1 MADEWTIVVPVKGF
15 AQAKSRFA
23 DASTRDL
30 LARAFATDLINAALR
45 TPEVNSVIVV
55 SDDPDTRAFAHALG
69 AHALAD
75 SGAGLNAAIR
85 AGAAAHHPV
94 AAVLGDLPCVRPAD
108 LSWALQQGAAFER
121 SYIADASGTGTTI
134 LMCTRGVL
142 DPRFGVRSA
151 AAHAVSGA
159 TRIDGASPALHRD
172 VDSEVDLWDAAR
184 IGVGDATG
192 AVLERSSAP
201 R

>member
-1 MADEWTIVVPVKGF
+1 MADQWTIVVPVKGF

-30 LARAFATDLINAALR
+30 LARAFATDLISAALH
-45 TPEVNSVIVV
+45 TPDVTSVIVV
-55 SDDPDTRAFAHALG
+55 SDDPDTRAFVTSLG
-69 AHALAD
+69 AHPVAD
-75 SGAGLNAAIR
+75 SGAGLNAAIC

-94 AAVLGDLPCVRPAD
+94 AAVLGDLPCVRPED
-108 LSWALQQGAAFER
+108 LSWALRQGAEYER

-134 LMCTRGVL
+134 LMCTRGAL
-142 DPRFGVRSA
+142 DPHFGSRSA

-159 TRIDGASPALHRD
+159 RRIDGASPALHRD
-172 VDSEVDLWDAAR
+172 VDTEVDLWDAAR
-184 IGVGDATG
+184 IGVGEATG
-192 AVLERSSAP
+192 AVLAHSSAP